1 MTKDSFFSKK
11 SILITGGTGSFG
23 KTVTKKL
30 LQKYNPA
37 KIIIYSRDEFKQFE
51 MKKDLQD
58 FDKKKLRFFIGDVR
72 DQGRLSTAMQNV
84 YIVIHTA
91 ALKQVDAA
99 EYNPMEYV
107 RTNIFGAENVIKA
120 SIENGVKH
128 IIALSTDK
136 AVNPINLYGATK
148 LAADKIF
155 TAANNITGSRKTI
168 FSVVRYG
175 NVIGSR
181 GSVQPLFLKLIKEG
195 AKFLPITDT
204 QMTRF
209 WISIDEGVNFVLNC
223 FERMKGGEIF
233 IPKSPSIKIV
243 DLAKAIEPSVKI
255 KIIGARPGEKIHETL
270 CHSDDAKLTLEFSD
284 HYVIKPSIVFDK
296 EKDYSKNNKGEI
308 GKKVKD
314 DFIYS
319 SDRNTKFLNLK
330 EINQKIKK

>member
-1 MTKDSFFSKK
+1 MTRDSFFSKK

-30 LQKYNPA
+30 LQKYNPG

-51 MKKDLQD
+51 MKKDLQH
-58 FDKKKLRFFIGDVR
+58 FDQKKLRFFIGDVR
-72 DQGRLSTAMQNV
+72 DQDRLNTAMQNV
-84 YIVIHTA
+84 DMVIHTA

-120 SIENGVKH
+120 SIENEVKY

-181 GSVQPLFLKLIKEG
+181 GSVQPLFLKLAKEG
-195 AKFLPITDT
+195 AKFLPITDS

-243 DLAKAIEPSVKI
+243 DLAKAIEPKAKI

-270 CHSDDAKLTLEFSD
+270 CHADDAKLTLEFSD

-296 EKDYSKNNKGEI
+296 AKDYSKNNKGEI

-314 DFIYS
+314 NFIYS
-319 SDRNTKFLNLK
+319 SDKNQKFLELK
-330 EINQKIKK
+330 EISNKLKI

>member
-1 MTKDSFFSKK
+1 MTRDSFFSKK

-30 LQKYNPA
+30 LQKYNPG

-51 MKKDLQD
+51 MQKDLQH
-58 FDKKKLRFFIGDVR
+58 FDQKKLRFFIGDVR
-72 DQGRLSTAMQNV
+72 DQDRLNTAMQNV
-84 YIVIHTA
+84 DMVIHTA

-120 SIENGVKH
+120 SIENEVKY

-181 GSVQPLFLKLIKEG
+181 GSVQPLFLKLAKEG
-195 AKFLPITDT
+195 AKFLPITDS

-243 DLAKAIEPSVKI
+243 DLAKAIEPKAKI

-270 CHSDDAKLTLEFSD
+270 CHADDAKLTLEFSD

-314 DFIYS
+314 NFIYS
-319 SDRNTKFLNLK
+319 SDKNQKFLELK
-330 EINQKIKK
+330 EISNKLKI

>member
-1 MTKDSFFSKK
+1 MTRDSFFSKK

-30 LQKYNPA
+30 LQKYNPG
-37 KIIIYSRDEFKQFE
+37 KIIIYSRDEFNQFE
-51 MKKDLQD
+51 MQKDLQH
-58 FDKKKLRFFIGDVR
+58 FDQKKLRFFIGDVR
-72 DQGRLSTAMQNV
+72 DQDRLNTAMQNV
-84 YIVIHTA
+84 DMVIHTA

-120 SIENGVKH
+120 SIENEVKY

-181 GSVQPLFLKLIKEG
+181 GSVQPLFLKLAKEG
-195 AKFLPITDT
+195 AKFLPITDS

-243 DLAKAIEPSVKI
+243 DLAKAIEPKAKI

-270 CHSDDAKLTLEFSD
+270 CHADDAKLTLEFSD

-296 EKDYSKNNKGEI
+296 AKDYSKNNKGEI

-314 DFIYS
+314 NFIYS
-319 SDRNTKFLNLK
+319 SDKNQKFLELK
-330 EINQKIKK
+330 EIRNKLKI